1 MAFCFVT
8 VHSCFCQVFE
18 KKLAGKWHMEDSTII
33 MNFYFVSSSNLQIE
47 LIIKADSYLK
57 LMDTSGLN
65 IDVSKIKN
73 DTSPIL
79 KNRYAIDSVQGNT
92 FRLKV
97 IKISEEDSMS
107 SFSSKC
113 TFEKTDIFRM
123 ELVDEKIKRIITF
136 HKVK

>member
-1 MAFCFVT
+1 
-8 VHSCFCQVFE
+8 
-18 KKLAGKWHMEDSTII
+18 MEDSTII

-113 TFEKTDIFRM
+113 TFEKT
-123 ELVDEKIKRIITF
+123 ELCLQEFIPKMIRSS
-136 HKVK
+136 

>member
-1 MAFCFVT
+1 
-8 VHSCFCQVFE
+8 
-18 KKLAGKWHMEDSTII
+18 MEDSTII